1 MHARGFSLVE
11 LLVTIAIA
19 AVLLSLGLGS
29 VTSMI
34 ASSRTRGAAESVLSG
49 LQMAR
54 AEAIQRNTPMRF
66 QLVTSMDSACASN
79 TAAAAASMLWV
90 VSQTDQGLRG
100 LVSNKC
106 HAMPWL
112 PPDQMDPCTPDPGS
126 CPASGVQPAN
136 CRPAVNVS
144 TASTSACSADPW
156 IAFKSTSTVTTEVKV
171 EASTILCDPDPP
183 NVPPDC
189 ALSPASVVTFG
200 PIGQV
205 LANTPDGAAVM
216 GYIRFSYP
224 TQADAK
230 TWGIRIN
237 TTNGGVKLCDPALV
251 AGAPLACS

>member
-54 AEAIQRNTPMRF
+54 AEAIQRNTPIRF

-79 TAAAAASMLWV
+79 TAAAATSMLWV
-90 VSQTDQGLRG
+90 VSQTDQVLRG
-100 LVSNKC
+100 LVSGKC
-106 HAMPWL
+106 QAMPYL
-112 PPDQMDPCTPDPGS
+112 PPDQMDPCTPDPGN

-136 CRPAVNVS
+136 CRPAVN
-144 TASTSACSADPW
+144 TMACSADPW
-156 IAFKSTSTVTTEVKV
+156 IAFKSTSTVTTEVTV
-171 EASTILCDPDPP
+171 AATTGVGSAT
-183 NVPPDC
+183 
-189 ALSPASVVTFG
+189 AASVVTFG

-205 LANTPDGAAVM
+205 LANTPDGASVM
-216 GYIRFSYP
+216 GYIQFSYP
-224 TQADAK
+224 SQADTK

>member
-66 QLVTSMDSACASN
+66 QLVTSMDEFCASN

-90 VSQTDQGLRG
+90 VSQTDQGLHG
-100 LVSNKC
+100 LVSTKC

-112 PPDQMDPCTPDPGS
+112 PPDQMEPCTPDPGI

-136 CRPAVNVS
+136 CRLPVSPSVPPAAARPAV
-144 TASTSACSADPW
+144 ACSADPW
-156 IAFKSTSTVTTEVKV
+156 IAFKSTSTVTTEVTV
-171 EASTILCDPDPP
+171 AATTGVGS
-183 NVPPDC
+183 V
-189 ALSPASVVTFG
+189 AAASVVTFG

-216 GYIRFSYP
+216 GYIQFSYP
-224 TQADAK
+224 SQADAK

>member
-100 LVSNKC
+100 LVSTKC

-112 PPDQMDPCTPDPGS
+112 PPDQMDPCTPDPVS

-156 IAFKSTSTVTTEVKV
+156 IAFKSTSSVTTEVTV
-171 EASTILCDPDPP
+171 VATTGVGS
-183 NVPPDC
+183 V
-189 ALSPASVVTFG
+189 AAASVVTFG

-216 GYIRFSYP
+216 GYIQFSYP
-224 TQADAK
+224 SQADAK

>member
-66 QLVTSMDSACASN
+66 QLVTSMNSACASN

-100 LVSNKC
+100 LVSTKC

-136 CRPAVNVS
+136 CRPAVN
-144 TASTSACSADPW
+144 TMACSADPW
-156 IAFKSTSTVTTEVKV
+156 IAFKSTSTVTTEVTV
-171 EASTILCDPDPP
+171 AATTGVGS
-183 NVPPDC
+183 V
-189 ALSPASVVTFG
+189 AAASVVTFG

-216 GYIRFSYP
+216 GYIQFSYP